1 MFVLL
6 HQLSLPV
13 MFAAVL
19 VICFVITRIVIGLVR
34 VAIAKGGYVAD
45 EALPIRESI
54 VGVCATIFGLMVA
67 FSAAGLWADSLAA
80 RSAVQQEAD
89 AVENVLVLSSSLPAD
104 LQTNVRDNLTA
115 YVAQVISGDWP
126 AMANGEH
133 IESPVFDRS
142 GDILINAIGL
152 VSRQAGTSARPAAYQ
167 PLVNQ
172 LLAVRHARLLRLS
185 ASNTGM
191 SWAQWIAVWIIST
204 ATVAAIAICN
214 NHVPRMQILATHIF
228 VVVVTSAYFVILAH
242 DRPFMGQISVQP
254 AAFLSI
260 NGLHPVLS
268 GQRP

>member
-1 MFVLL
+1 MFILL

-13 MFAAVL
+13 MFATVL
-19 VICFVITRIVIGLVR
+19 VICLAITWIVIGLVR
-34 VAIAKGGYVAD
+34 LAIARGGYASD
-45 EALPIRESI
+45 EPLPIRESI

-89 AVENVLVLSSSLPAD
+89 AVENVLVLSSGLPAD
-104 LQTNVRDNLTA
+104 LQTSVRDGLKA
-115 YVAQVISGDWP
+115 YVAQVVSGDWP
-126 AMANGEH
+126 AMANGER
-133 IESPVFDRS
+133 IESPIFDRS
-142 GDILINAIGL
+142 GDILINTIGL
-152 VSRQAGTSARPAAYQ
+152 VSRQSGANAQPATYQ

-191 SWAQWIAVWIIST
+191 SWAQWIAIWIIST
-204 ATVAAIAICN
+204 TTVVAIAICN
-214 NHVPRMQILATHIF
+214 NHVSRMQILATHIF

-254 AAFLSI
+254 TAFLAVST
-260 NGLHPVLS
+260 N
-268 GQRP
+268 

>member
-1 MFVLL
+1 MFILL

-13 MFAAVL
+13 MFATVLGFCL
-19 VICFVITRIVIGLVR
+19 VITWIVIGLVR
-34 VAIAKGGYVAD
+34 FTIAKVGYAAD

-89 AVENVLVLSSSLPAD
+89 AVENVLVLSSGLPAD
-104 LQTNVRDNLTA
+104 LQTSVRDGLKA
-115 YVAQVISGDWP
+115 YVVEVISGDWP

-142 GDILINAIGL
+142 GNILINTIGL
-152 VSRQAGTSARPAAYQ
+152 VSRQNGTSVQPAAYQ

-191 SWAQWIAVWIIST
+191 SWAQWIAIWIIST
-204 ATVAAIAICN
+204 TTVTAIAICN

-228 VVVVTSAYFVILAH
+228 VVVVTAAYFVILAH
-242 DRPFMGQISVQP
+242 DRPFMGQISVKP
-254 AAFLSI
+254 TAFLAV
-260 NGLHPVLS
+260 NTN
-268 GQRP
+268 